1 MKVKDLVN
9 KCGLSETKFEFHEG
23 SKVICKTDMKNLY
36 EHQDGEIMIRTI
48 GSYRVK
54 NELLEVYLKY

>member
-9 KCGLSETKFEFHEG
+9 KCGLSETKFEFYESG
-23 SKVICKTDMKNLY
+23 KVICKTDMKNLF
-36 EHQDGEIMIRTI
+36 EHQEGDIMSRTVNT
-48 GSYRVK
+48 YRVR